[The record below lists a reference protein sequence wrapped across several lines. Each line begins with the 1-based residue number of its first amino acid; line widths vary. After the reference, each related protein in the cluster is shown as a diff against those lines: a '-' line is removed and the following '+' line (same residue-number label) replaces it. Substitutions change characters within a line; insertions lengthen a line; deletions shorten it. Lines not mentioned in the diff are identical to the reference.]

1 MFAELRDRAKGSA
14 AKFFGKIGSESVAVP
29 GFKTYRSSTVEEKF
43 SLGQA
48 PFIRSVQQTLSLQQC
63 ASLCAQSVSSS
74 SRRHK
79 PLPASERVLHEY
91 PATVHDCAQP
101 ERKPLHCRM
110 CPEGNPTVSTPS
122 TPL

>member
-1 MFAELRDRAKGSA
+1 MFSELRDRAKGSA

-29 GFKTYRSSTVEEKF
+29 GFKAYRSSIVEEKF

-74 SRRHK
+74 SLRHQ
-79 PLPASERVLHEY
+79 PLPVSDSVLHECPVSGRVVHEY
-91 PATVHDCAQP
+91 PATVHRLRTA
-101 ERKPLHCRM
+101 
-110 CPEGNPTVSTPS
+110 
-122 TPL
+122 